1 MKNKI
6 TTLLILLSSFALGG
20 CIDDDSTLSDNS
32 IKEITISGIEKS
44 YTATAYTGQRLTI
57 QPDVDYDK
65 DLDYLWYVINSKTG
79 TTTASGDTI
88 QPTIIGQ
95 EKNLDYEVNLAPG
108 NYQLR
113 LQATDKSTGIK
124 SYKYASLEV
133 STAFSHGFYIM
144 KQTADGNTDI
154 DVLNEDGTL
163 SQDLIAKTSGS
174 AMTGKPLDLCILYN
188 SCYIDEESNDMETMD
203 GVSVT
208 TDANN
213 FAIYRNTDLKQIF
226 DRSNLLYETMDA
238 NEKVFGFTYT
248 MMTGHIIFTSSGPRN
263 ATGPDYS
270 GNANSGKYGNPLNE
284 IEGATFFCHDIPSY
298 GGVFG
303 WDSKTHSLFTMD
315 YNGYS
320 DQLLY
325 RDLSGSDETQNLTD
339 YDCIAAGYN
348 LINSQGTAIFIL
360 NNQKTG
366 ERYLYQTKSG
376 FAQMYLKSRTKIPSD
391 FHLAKANTFSVN
403 GMSAKY
409 IYCVDNN
416 KIYATVFSGDE
427 LAEVEVPTEIP
438 AGEKITYVGN
448 QYYYTDNFNYLVV
461 GTQNGDHYKLYFF
474 KLVGGAADGKAVLTA
489 EGTGDVKSVKY
500 MHNGFNSNYWMYGY
514 PMYNQNN

>member
-32 IKEITISGIEKS
+32 IKEITITGLEKN
-44 YTATAYTGQRLTI
+44 YAATAYTGQRLKIEPT
-57 QPDVDYDK
+57 VTK
-65 DLDYLWYVINSKTG
+65 NGNLDYLWYVINSKTG
-79 TTTASGDTI
+79 TTTADGDTI
-88 QPTIIGQ
+88 QPTIIGH

-113 LQATDKSTGIK
+113 LQATDKTTGIMAFQ
-124 SYKYASLEV
+124 YASLTV

-163 SQDLIAKTSGS
+163 SQDVLLKTSGS
-174 AMTGKPLDLCILYN
+174 AMAGKPLDLCIHYN
-188 SCYIDEESNDMETMD
+188 SCFINDETNDMETTD
-203 GVSVT
+203 AVSVT

-213 FAIYRNTDLKQIF
+213 FAIYRTTDLQPIF
-226 DRSNLLYETMDA
+226 DRSNVLFETMDP
-238 NEKVFGFTYT
+238 NEKVYGFTYT
-248 MMTGHIIFTSSGPRN
+248 MMTGHIMFTSAGPRN

-270 GNANSGKYGNPLNE
+270 GNANSGKYGNPLND
-284 IEGATFFCHDIPSY
+284 IEGASFFCHDVKSY
-298 GGVFG
+298 GGVFV
-303 WDSKTHSLFTMD
+303 WDSKTHGLYSID

-320 DQLLY
+320 SPLLY
-325 RDLSGSDETQNLTD
+325 EDQSGSDVTQNLTG
-339 YDCIAAGYN
+339 YNCLAAGYN
-348 LINSQGTAIFIL
+348 LMNGEATAVFIL
-360 NNQKTG
+360 NDNTTG
-366 ERYLYQTKSG
+366 ERYLYQTKTSYIL
-376 FAQMYLKSRTKIPSD
+376 MYLKSRTKIPSD
-391 FHLAKANTFSVN
+391 FHLAKASTFSVN

-409 IYCVDNN
+409 IYCIDDN

-427 LAEVEVPTEIP
+427 LSEVEVPTEIP

-448 QYYYTDNFNYLVV
+448 QYYYTDDFNYLVV

-474 KLVGGAADGKAVLTA
+474 NLVGGAPDGKAVLTA

-500 MHNGFNSNYWMYGY
+500 MHNGFNSNYWMFGY